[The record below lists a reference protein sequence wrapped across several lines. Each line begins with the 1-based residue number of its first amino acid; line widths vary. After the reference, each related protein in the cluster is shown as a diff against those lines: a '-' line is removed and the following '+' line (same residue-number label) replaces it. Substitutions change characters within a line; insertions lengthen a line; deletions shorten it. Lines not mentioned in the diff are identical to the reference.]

1 MVDVRGL
8 ERQETGTLHPSLSRS
23 ISPASAGIQS
33 KCFFRRT
40 EPFKY
45 KEGGKQVFA
54 ESEFGVCKYSKNLM
68 MAYLKDLYSK
78 YNSTITR
85 MY

>member
-33 KCFFRRT
+33 KCFCRQEKCLQAFI
-40 EPFKY
+40 
-45 KEGGKQVFA
+45 QVFA